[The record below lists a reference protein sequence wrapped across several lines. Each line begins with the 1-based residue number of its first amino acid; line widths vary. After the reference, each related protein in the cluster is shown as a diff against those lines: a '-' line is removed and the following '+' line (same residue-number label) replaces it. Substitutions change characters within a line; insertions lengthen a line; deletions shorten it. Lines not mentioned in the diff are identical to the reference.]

1 MITRHI
7 YLFSSYYDILIIGGK
22 MKKLLEKIAGILIV
36 LAIVVYFIAFYPLKV
51 SVNQDGEAECE
62 SLIGIKVGC

>member
-1 MITRHI
+1 
-7 YLFSSYYDILIIGGK
+7 

-51 SVNQDGEAECE
+51 SVNQNGETECE